1 MHWAYWPGLEK
12 GSVELKICIYFN
24 NAILGKM
31 SSLVLFERQA
41 PNLVKF
47 ELVVCESKDM
57 SP

>member
-1 MHWAYWPGLEK
+1 MRWAYWPGLEK
-12 GSVELKICIYFN
+12 GSMRLKLCIYFN

-31 SSLVLFERQA
+31 SSFVPFERKA

-47 ELVVCESKDM
+47 GLVVCESKDM